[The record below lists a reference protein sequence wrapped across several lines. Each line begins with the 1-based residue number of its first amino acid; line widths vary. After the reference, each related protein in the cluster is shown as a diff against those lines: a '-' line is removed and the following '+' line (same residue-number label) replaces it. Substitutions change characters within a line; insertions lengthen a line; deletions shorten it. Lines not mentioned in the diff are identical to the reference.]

1 MTDLTRSDYLKSTD
15 LKTTRRRITDTLEA
29 EALRLLTEERD
40 YYVSIGRED
49 LACQV
54 EGLEVEVEV
63 RPRGICKQERIEEL
77 KEENRLLI
85 VEQEEYCSELRAWM
99 RAATE
104 AIERITGTEWDD
116 DPEPVTPGV
125 LVSVAA
131 KAGVYRERIE
141 ELRLKITKSI
151 AEREAYRELVKELR
165 EEARQRRV
173 KGFDEL
179 EDWERAARETVDL
192 IESTDWPQGRI
203 SPRQLVSIARGV
215 RQRLDLM
222 RDELSDW
229 GPPWGD
235 NE

>member
-116 DPEPVTPGV
+116 DPEPVNPEA
-125 LVSVAA
+125 LFSVAA

-141 ELRLKITKSI
+141 ELRLKITKTI
-151 AEREAYRELVKELR
+151 AEREDYRRACEYVSVYMTGSPDIEGGDPLQLCKDLVGQTESLSKTLIR
-165 EEARQRRV
+165 ERRWYEQEIFRINAR
-173 KGFDEL
+173 
-179 EDWERAARETVDL
+179 
-192 IESTDWPQGRI
+192 IGRI
-203 SPRQLVSIARGV
+203 LEANQK
-215 RQRLDLM
+215 
-222 RDELSDW
+222 
-229 GPPWGD
+229 
-235 NE
+235 